1 MRDLRVSLALPENR
15 EARSRTASGR
25 QTKLNS
31 SAKKLRGRFWRPRS
45 SCCDRPISVSS
56 CWPSSLSFWL
66 PWLPI
71 LPSIV
76 HGSRNDELL
85 RLSECIES
93 LKSEVKQK
101 MMNGGERN
109 RGTKV
114 TATKFPVSE
123 FEASRKL
130 RDCFFFS
137 RLFSNQRK

>member
-1 MRDLRVSLALPENR
+1 
-15 EARSRTASGR
+15 
-25 QTKLNS
+25 
-31 SAKKLRGRFWRPRS
+31 
-45 SCCDRPISVSS
+45 
-56 CWPSSLSFWL
+56 
-66 PWLPI
+66 LPI

-101 MMNGGERN
+101 MMDGGERN

-123 FEASRKL
+123 LEASRKL

-137 RLFSNQRK
+137 RLFQTNVNSRISFYGRGTSMEMQRLS